1 MTKKAT
7 NQIVKKALLIAIN
20 YIGSDNELNGCI
32 NDSKN
37 LQSFLIQNKYINS
50 SDITMMNDTLS
61 GALNPTKANILSQFN
76 NLVAFAN
83 QNADKTVELFV
94 SYSGHGTGV
103 RDTSGDEVD
112 GQDEALVPVDFETNG
127 FIVDDLIRSNLV
139 NKLSANVKLVFLCD
153 ACHSGTIMDL
163 KYLYNTAGA
172 TAEFPNS
179 KLTDTICEVVT
190 VSGCKDDQT
199 SADAYLANKYQGAM
213 TAAFL
218 NNYADEMCYK
228 DLINKMKSWLLANRF
243 SQVPQLCAGKK
254 INLDSP
260 FLLSIYNN

>member
-1 MTKKAT
+1 MSNKTS

-61 GALNPTKANILSQFN
+61 GNLYPTKANILLHFN
-76 NLVAFAN
+76 NLVTFAN
-83 QNADKTVELFV
+83 QNAKKTVELFL

-103 RDTSGDEVD
+103 KDTTGDEVD
-112 GQDEALVPVDFETNG
+112 GQDEALVPVDFESSG

-139 NKLSANVKLVFLCD
+139 DKLSANVKLVFLCD

-163 KYLYNTAGA
+163 KYLYNTTGK
-172 TAEFPNS
+172 AETVNS
-179 KLTDTICEVVT
+179 KLTDTVCDVIT

-199 SADAYLANKYQGAM
+199 SADAYLSNKYQGAM

-218 NNYADEMCYK
+218 SNYADEMSYK
-228 DLINKMKSWLLANRF
+228 ILISKMRSWLQSNRF

-254 INLDSP
+254 INLDGP
-260 FLLSIYNN
+260 FLLSVYND